1 MPDIR
6 PIGEVSLYPTPQKR
20 DAMTTD
26 FRVLRQIS
34 QQLAFPAFANPEKI
48 VAWMGAM
55 QAQDYNM
62 VKWAVGMRLKG
73 EDGFSVVQKAFDE
86 GKILRT
92 HVMRPTWHI
101 VPAEDIRWMCALSA
115 SSLQAT
121 IRDKKR
127 MAALLLS
134 EDTFRKGC
142 RLFEQHL
149 AGTTGMTK
157 DELEAIF
164 VAEGIP
170 CVTGTMYRLL
180 MFAET
185 IGLICSGID
194 QNGKPTYALMDERVP
209 PTPERSRE
217 ESIALLA
224 ERYFRSHSPATLA
237 DFVWWSGLGIREAR
251 AGIEEIKGRLELLT
265 LQNTTYYLHTKAAAL
280 ISTPEA
286 AVHLLPAFDEY
297 TIAYKERA
305 EVIHE
310 AGRGHNQCSKNGFFY
325 PLIADQGNAIGL
337 WKAEKKRKA
346 LSVTTTFFAPHLE
359 PNSLLLQA
367 ATERYLSF
375 WSK

>member
-1 MPDIR
+1 
-6 PIGEVSLYPTPQKR
+6 
-20 DAMTTD
+20 MTTD

-34 QQLAFPAFANPEKI
+34 QQLAFPAFAKPEEV

-73 EDGFSVVQKAFDE
+73 EGGFSVVQKAFDE

-142 RLFEQHL
+142 RLFELHL

-251 AGIEEIKGRLELLT
+251 AGIAAMKDRLELLT
-265 LQNTTYYLHTKAAAL
+265 IQDTPYYLHTKVAAL

-310 AGRGHNQCSKNGFFY
+310 AGRGRNQCSKNGFFY
-325 PLIADQGNAIGL
+325 PLIADQGNAVGL